1 MQAHLNKPPKFEI
14 ETFFN
19 PIMAIEYRINPNL
32 SLTDFINILD
42 KSTLGERRPLHD
54 LEAMQLMLDHANAY
68 IGAYDGE
75 KLVGLAR
82 AMTDFSYTTYL
93 ADLAVDESYQHQ
105 GIGKALIDH
114 LKTHTPNAKII
125 LVAAPKAMDY
135 YPKIGMVERRG
146 CYTSL

>member
-1 MQAHLNKPPKFEI
+1 
-14 ETFFN
+14 
-19 PIMAIEYRINPNL
+19 
-32 SLTDFINILD
+32 
-42 KSTLGERRPLHD
+42 
-54 LEAMQLMLDHANAY
+54 MQLMLDHANAY

-114 LKTHTPNAKII
+114 MKAHTPNAKII